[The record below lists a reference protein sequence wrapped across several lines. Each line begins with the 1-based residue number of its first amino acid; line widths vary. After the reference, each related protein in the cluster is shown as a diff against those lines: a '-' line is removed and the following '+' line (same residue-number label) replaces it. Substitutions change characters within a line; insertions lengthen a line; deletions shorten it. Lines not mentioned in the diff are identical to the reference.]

1 MLRIPKWCLA
11 GVLCL
16 VMSAAAA
23 SGTVRFGN
31 RVITV
36 GDSATRVLEI
46 AGKPDY
52 IEPVENVFGAAR
64 GERWQYRVGGKV
76 VTITIANGKVVS
88 IEESGH

>member
-1 MLRIPKWCLA
+1 MLRIPRWCLA

-16 VMSAAAA
+16 AMSAAAA

-36 GDSATRVLEI
+36 GDSAARVLEI

-64 GERWQYRVGGKV
+64 GERWQYRIGDKI
-76 VTITIANGKVVS
+76 VTITVSDGKVIG